1 MILGSP
7 LEPYCKRWIVVT
19 APQEQA
25 IARIM
30 RRDAI
35 SKEQAQERL
44 SVQTPEEALLRR
56 ADYHISNSGAQEA
69 LERQADNVLK
79 ALLSDV

>member
-1 MILGSP
+1 
-7 LEPYCKRWIVVT
+7 
-19 APQEQA
+19 
-25 IARIM
+25 M